1 MAECRA
7 GRRNSA
13 SISGVGGVV
22 PFVIFAAAFFQY
34 SFLIRPDVPSP
45 HGAEPIHIARALLEK
60 GEYADPF
67 YVGPTGP
74 TAHVTPGFPFL
85 AAALLLISGPRWGF
99 ALRLAAVAC
108 TAVMVSSFPYA
119 ARRLGLG
126 WETGVVAAI
135 LWLGATPVLYPHFES
150 SWAAAVNLAVTLV
163 AAAWIGAPSLAR
175 ALAFGIA
182 CGVALLILPSA
193 LPVLVAIFFL
203 ALPAVR
209 KHCLAA
215 ILAAAA
221 VISPWM
227 VRNYRVLGG
236 WVPFRSNFGL
246 ELAVSNNDCAMFSFQ
261 LNFDTGCHN
270 SGHPYLNATEA
281 ARVREMGEIAY
292 NRQRLGE
299 ALDWI
304 RANPRKFLSLTAQ
317 RFVAFWFPHDTGD
330 FLDILRTPGFR
341 LHFLMT
347 VLLTPLGFAGLAMLY
362 RSDRASASL
371 LAAWLAL
378 YPLVYYVVQS
388 WDRYRLPILW
398 VTYLLGAL
406 PVRRLLEW
414 LASRWASR
422 AGPPPLPGGQASRFT
437 MAA

>member
-1 MAECRA
+1 MTGGPGLANVAAFAPR
-7 GRRNSA
+7 
-13 SISGVGGVV
+13 VGGAV
-22 PFVIFAAAFFQY
+22 PLVIFVAAFLRY
-34 SFLIRPDVPSP
+34 AFLIQPNIPFP
-45 HGAEPIHIARALLEK
+45 QTPEPIKIARTLVEK

-67 YVGPTGP
+67 HAGPTGP
-74 TAHVTPGFPFL
+74 TAHVTPGFPLL

-135 LWLGATPVLYPHFES
+135 LWLGATPDLYPHFES

-182 CGVALLILPSA
+182 CGVALLLLATGLPA
-193 LPVLVAIFFL
+193 LVAILML
-203 ALPAVR
+203 ACFSVR
-209 KHCLAA
+209 KQCLVAV
-215 ILAAAA
+215 LATAA
-221 VISPWM
+221 VIAPWM
-227 VRNYRVLGG
+227 VRNFQVLGG

-246 ELAVSNNDCAMFSFQ
+246 ELAVSNNDCASFSLQ
-261 LNFDTGCHN
+261 QNLDTGCHIT
-270 SGHPYLNATEA
+270 GHPNQNATEA
-281 ARVREMGEIAY
+281 AKVREMGEIAY
-292 NRQRLGE
+292 NRQRLRD

-304 RANPRKFLSLTAQ
+304 RANPRRFLALTAE
-317 RFVAFWFPHDTGD
+317 RILAFWFPHDTHD
-330 FLDILRTPGFR
+330 LLAILGTPGYR

-347 VLLTPLGFAGLAMLY
+347 VLLTPLGFAGLAMLC
-362 RSDRASASL
+362 RSDRLSASL

-378 YPLVYYVVQS
+378 YPLVYYVIQS
-388 WDRYRLPILW
+388 SDRYRLPVLW

-406 PVRRLLEW
+406 PIRRLLDR
-414 LASRWASR
+414 LASHWASR
-422 AGPPPLPGGQASRFT
+422 ARPPLLP
-437 MAA
+437 